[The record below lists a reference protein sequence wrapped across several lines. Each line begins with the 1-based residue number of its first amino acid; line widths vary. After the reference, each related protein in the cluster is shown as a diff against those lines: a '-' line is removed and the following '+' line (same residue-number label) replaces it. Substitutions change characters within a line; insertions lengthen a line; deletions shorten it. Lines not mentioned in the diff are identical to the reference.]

1 MATIEVTIRQDNGV
15 TVNLSANPSDA
26 DVAEVVD
33 SVLSFMS
40 AYPMAVGSRPVS
52 RTDEDPS
59 T

>member
-40 AYPMAVGSRPVS
+40 AYPMAVGSRPVP